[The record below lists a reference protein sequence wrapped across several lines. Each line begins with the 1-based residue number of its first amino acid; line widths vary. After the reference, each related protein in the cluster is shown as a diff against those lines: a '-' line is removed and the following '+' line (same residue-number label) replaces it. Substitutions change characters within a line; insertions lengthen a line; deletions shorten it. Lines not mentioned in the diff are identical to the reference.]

1 MQRSPI
7 LVGLVFLIFFVISLL
22 TNILGPIIPEVIN
35 SYQLSL
41 TAAAFLP
48 FAFFVAYGVM
58 SIPAGMLIEAYKEK
72 PVLLVSFFIAS
83 IGAFGFALF
92 PVYGVAI
99 TSLFVIGAGMA
110 MLQVAINPL
119 LRVAGG
125 EEHFAFN
132 STFAQVIFGAAS
144 FLSPQIYSYLV
155 QNLTKPSAEP
165 NGLLR
170 ILARLVPSNLPWVSV
185 YWVFAVTALLMV
197 LLIFAFRFPV
207 VKKTDEEI
215 VGTWTTHRFLFSQ
228 RVVWLFFFSIFAY
241 VGSEQGIANWISQFL
256 SAYHHYDPQTT
267 GATAVSW
274 FWGLMTIGC
283 LLGMGLL
290 KIFDS
295 RHVLKG
301 FASSALVCLSLAL
314 FGPAGISLYA
324 FPLLGFCLSVMWPV
338 TFSLALNSVSEH
350 HGSFSGILCTGI
362 MGGAAVPLIIGRLGD
377 WFGLRNGMMF
387 LYLTIGWILAVG
399 FWARPIIG
407 NETIRSRKEMNAN
420 AGIKSS

>member
-58 SIPAGMLIEAYKEK
+58 SIPAGMLIEAFKEK
-72 PVLLVSFFIAS
+72 PVLLISFFIAS
-83 IGAFGFALF
+83 LGAFGFALF

-99 TSLFVIGAGMA
+99 SSLFVIGAGMA

-155 QNLTKPSAEP
+155 QNLAKPPAEP
-165 NGLLR
+165 NIILR
-170 ILARLVPSNLPWVSV
+170 VLARLVPANLPWISV
-185 YWVFAVTALLMV
+185 YWVFAMTALLMV
-197 LLIFAFRFPV
+197 LLIFLLRFPV
-207 VKKTDEEI
+207 VKRTDEEI
-215 VGTWTTHRFLFSQ
+215 VGTWATHRHLFSQ
-228 RVVWLFFFSIFAY
+228 RLVWLFFFSIFAY

-256 SAYHHYDPQTT
+256 STYHHYDPQTT

-290 KIFDS
+290 KLFDS
-295 RHVLKG
+295 RHILIG
-301 FASSALVCLSLAL
+301 FASSAVVCLSLAL
-314 FGPAGISLYA
+314 FGPAGMSLYA
-324 FPLLGFCLSVMWPV
+324 FPLLGFCISVMWPV

-362 MGGAAVPLIIGRLGD
+362 VGGAVVPLIIGRLGD
-377 WFGLRNGMMF
+377 WFGLRYGMLF
-387 LYLTIGWILAVG
+387 LYVTIGWILAVG
-399 FWARPIIG
+399 FWARPIIL
-407 NETIRSRKEMNAN
+407 NQTIRSRKDLND
-420 AGIKSS
+420 

>member
-58 SIPAGMLIEAYKEK
+58 SIPAGMLIEAFKEK
-72 PVLLVSFFIAS
+72 SVLLISFFIAS
-83 IGAFGFALF
+83 LGAFGFALF

-99 TSLFVIGAGMA
+99 SSLFVIGAGMA

-155 QNLTKPSAEP
+155 QNLSKPPAQP
-165 NGLLR
+165 NTLLR
-170 ILARLVPSNLPWVSV
+170 ILARLVPANLPWISV
-185 YWVFAVTALLMV
+185 YWVFALTALLMV
-197 LLIFAFRFPV
+197 LLIFVFRFPV
-207 VKKTDEEI
+207 VQRTEEEI
-215 VGTWTTHRFLFSQ
+215 VGTWATHRYLFS
-228 RVVWLFFFSIFAY
+228 RRLVWLFFFSNFAY

-256 SAYHHYDPQTT
+256 STYHHYDPQTT
-267 GATAVSW
+267 GASAVSW

-290 KIFDS
+290 KLFDS
-295 RHVLKG
+295 RHVLIG
-301 FASSALVCLSLAL
+301 FASVALLCLSLAL
-314 FGPAGISLYA
+314 FGSAEISLYA
-324 FPLLGFCLSVMWPV
+324 FPILGFCISVMWPI

-362 MGGAAVPLIIGRLGD
+362 VGGAAVPLIIGRLGD

-387 LYLTIGWILAVG
+387 LYLTIGWILAIG
-399 FWARPIIG
+399 FWARPIIV
-407 NETIRSRKEMNAN
+407 NQTIRSRREMND
-420 AGIKSS
+420 